1 MPVSEGGGHHRAAAA
16 AGGARSSGEPLSVVV
31 ANEPRTYRDVM
42 AAAFR
47 SLRPHLEV
55 TAVEPDEL
63 DVHLA
68 RHAPQVVVYS
78 RASEAVQAGTFAW
91 VLLYPDGANRATIS
105 IAGQR
110 TSVADI
116 QFEDLLGVL
125 DQARELSG
133 RTTSFSLGEHR

>member
-1 MPVSEGGGHHRAAAA
+1 MPVSEGGGHHRAAPT
-16 AGGARSSGEPLSVVV
+16 AGGARSSGEPLCVVV

-63 DVHLA
+63 DAHLA

-105 IAGQR
+105 IAGRR

-125 DQARELSG
+125 DQAWGLAA
-133 RTTSFSLGEHR
+133 TATSFSRGEDR